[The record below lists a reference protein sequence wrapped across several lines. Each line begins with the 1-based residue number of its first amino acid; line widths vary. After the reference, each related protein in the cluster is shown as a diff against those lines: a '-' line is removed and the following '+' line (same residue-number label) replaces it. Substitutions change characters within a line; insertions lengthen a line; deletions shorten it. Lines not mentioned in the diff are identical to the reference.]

1 MANFYKWIVLNTVK
15 KISICL
21 NIGERNCMV
30 INQTENTVLLSELRV
45 LLNKVI
51 QQNLAEGLLFSAGTD
66 TSILAYEARKFMPNL
81 KALTIIFEQ
90 GMPEDLEFV
99 KRMVAL
105 LKLDHEFQVFNAA
118 DAERTAVKVINILK
132 TFDPMQVRHAIPVYV
147 GLAKAKEKK
156 LKSVFTG
163 DGMDELFGYPWLFHL
178 SESELVESLHN
189 MWEEMTFSS
198 IPLGKSIGI
207 AVKTP
212 YLDPSFM
219 NYAKKLPLR
228 LKINFE
234 KGTQYGKWLLR
245 KAYEDVIPGEVIWRP
260 KIALER
266 GTGTVKLQD
275 VFNKKIST
283 RDFQRKK
290 QIYLEKD
297 DVILLDKEQ
306 MFYYELFRNQ
316 FGSPTGAY
324 PEKAGRQCPKCKG
337 YVKTKIGFC
346 KICGNYPI

>member
-1 MANFYKWIVLNTVK
+1 
-15 KISICL
+15 
-21 NIGERNCMV
+21 MV

-66 TSILAYEARKFMPNL
+66 TSILAYEALKFKPDL
-81 KALTIIFEQ
+81 KAITLVFEQ
-90 GMPEDLEFV
+90 GVPEDIEFV
-99 KRMVAL
+99 KRMVAY

-118 DAERTAVKVINILK
+118 DAANTAIKVISILRI
-132 TFDPMQVRHAIPVYV
+132 FDPMQVRHAIPIYV
-147 GLAKAKEKK
+147 GLARAKKK
-156 LKSVFTG
+156 SLKSVFTG

-178 SESELVESLHN
+178 SENELVNSLQN
-189 MWEEMTFSS
+189 MWKEMTFSS
-198 IPLGKSIGI
+198 IPLGKSIAI

-212 YLDPSFM
+212 YLDPLFM

-245 KAYEDVIPGEVIWRP
+245 KAYEDAIPSDVVWRP
-260 KIALER
+260 KIALEK
-266 GTGTVKLQD
+266 GTGTVRLQD
-275 VFNKKIST
+275 VFSEKISNEEF
-283 RDFQRKK
+283 REKK

-297 DVILLDKEQ
+297 NVELHDKEQ
-306 MFYYELFRNQ
+306 MVYYEIFRNQ
-316 FGSPTGAY
+316 YGSPLEAY
-324 PEKAGRQCPKCKG
+324 PEREGRQCPKCKG